1 MNLRVIR
8 IYMVFKAME
17 LNEILREE
25 DMEKRWAARTK
36 PRGLQ
41 RKLRR
46 SVVSQYEHRESMAS
60 LDPSKESQEGDK
72 PRSWR
77 NMKIKN

>member
-46 SVVSQYEHRESMAS
+46 SSS
-60 LDPSKESQEGDK
+60 
-72 PRSWR
+72 
-77 NMKIKN
+77 